1 MRGSIEGLDPAHQ
14 LQVDVRR
21 GEFEHP
27 SLDVE
32 RMGGAGPPVPGMVR
46 EPVVTP
52 AGSSRGNQV
61 GMNLEIGWTYGNR
74 TGAY

>member
-14 LQVDVRR
+14 PQVDVRR

-27 SLDVE
+27 SLDVQ
-32 RMGGAGPPVPGMVR
+32 RMGGAGQALPGVVR

-52 AGSSRGNQV
+52 AGSSRGNRV
-61 GMNLEIGWTYGNR
+61 GMNLDV
-74 TGAY
+74 A